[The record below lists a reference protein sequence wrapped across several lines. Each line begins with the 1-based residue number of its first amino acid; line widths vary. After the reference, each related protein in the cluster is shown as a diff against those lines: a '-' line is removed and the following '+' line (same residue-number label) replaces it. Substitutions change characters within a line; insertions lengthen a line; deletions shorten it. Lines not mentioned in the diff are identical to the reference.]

1 MKLTSSPSEIITI
14 FTCRGISSVSND
26 KTSNSTNEK
35 LTKHDC
41 VKKNNIDKQLQPFPL
56 WFFVFK
62 ISFMEN
68 IKIE

>member
-41 VKKNNIDKQLQPFPL
+41 VKKKIILINNYNLFPFGFSFSKFHS
-56 WFFVFK
+56 WK
-62 ISFMEN
+62 I
-68 IKIE
+68 